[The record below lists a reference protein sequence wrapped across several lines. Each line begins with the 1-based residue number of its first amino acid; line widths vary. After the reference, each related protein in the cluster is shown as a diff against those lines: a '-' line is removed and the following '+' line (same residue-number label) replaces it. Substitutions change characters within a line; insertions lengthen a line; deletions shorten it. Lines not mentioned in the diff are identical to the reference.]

1 MNHLPKAVALHYDEE
16 YAPKVV
22 ASGEG
27 DIAREI
33 MEIARE
39 HGVPLYEN
47 PDLVAVLARLELGE
61 EIPDVLYRVI
71 AEIIAFAFYIQGR
84 TPKDFSE

>member
-27 DIAREI
+27 TSLAKSWRL
-33 MEIARE
+33 
-39 HGVPLYEN
+39 PEN
-47 PDLVAVLARLELGE
+47 TA
-61 EIPDVLYRVI
+61 YRSTKT
-71 AEIIAFAFYIQGR
+71 Q
-84 TPKDFSE
+84 T